1 MKTNANMFH
10 FNRSQLGSLTALLTD
25 FEESGDI
32 VEGVYL
38 ILEKFLLLARDDNKH
53 PNVQV
58 MENSQP
64 LMKQAV
70 KHAANY
76 QCAESFAYLQT
87 LIGISAKFKN
97 KEEMGTALGKIAPK
111 SSEPT
116 PGFSEAEV
124 QVPKLKNIH

>member
-1 MKTNANMFH
+1 MFH

-32 VEGVYL
+32 VEGVYM
-38 ILEKFLLLARDDNKH
+38 ILEKFLRLARDDNKH
-53 PNVQV
+53 PSVQV

-111 SSEPT
+111 S
-116 PGFSEAEV
+116 
-124 QVPKLKNIH
+124 